1 MLAAVFC
8 PPTKKTTMPILN
20 YTTKIDSYKTISEIQ
35 QILARNGAKKMIVD
49 NDNAGL
55 PTALTFCIDWHGSPL
70 AFALPCNFEGVLK
83 AMKKSSKVPRS
94 LCTEEQA
101 LRVGW
106 RIVKDWVEAQ
116 MAIVEAQ
123 LASIAEVFLPYAVT
137 KSGNTLYQYIET
149 DSRLLLSNGS

>member
-1 MLAAVFC
+1 
-8 PPTKKTTMPILN
+8 MPILN
-20 YTTKIDSYKTISEIQ
+20 YTTKIDSYKTITEIQ
-35 QILARNGAKKMIVD
+35 KTLSAHGAKKMIID
-49 NDNAGL
+49 NDDSGL
-55 PTALTFCIDWHGSPL
+55 PTSLTFCIDWHGAPL

-116 MAIVEAQ
+116 MAITEAQ
-123 LASIAEVFLPYAVT
+123 LAEIAEVFLPYAVT
-137 KSGNTLYQYIET
+137 KSGTTLYKHIQT
-149 DSRLLLSNGS
+149 DSRLLLSNGG